1 MRPHSCFD
9 LCCRLGP
16 GGSVCALSCL
26 RHGAWR
32 IDNCAIL
39 RYLYLLEQ
47 ALLAELLLQ
56 LMPRERTV
64 VEGLQV
70 HSNHPCG
77 GERQAYP
84 DYVLCR
90 HYDRVADQESGSPCV
105 DYCYVRPVL
114 KKRLLDLRA
123 EDGVPRDV
131 EGPFACGAQREPGDR
146 RHLATDLAS
155 TVPSAGPDELDVPP
169 RSARVDGEYLC
180 KPIAPNPRCVLR
192 LAQDRHPLRQ
202 HFDRRRVPVIAVSV
216 RDDHRVYPG

>member
-16 GGSVCALSCL
+16 GGSVCARSCL
-26 RHGAWR
+26 CRGAWR
-32 IDNCAIL
+32 IDDRAIL

-56 LMPRERTV
+56 LIPRERTV

-70 HSNHPCG
+70 HRNHPCR

-90 HYDRVADQESGSPCV
+90 HYDRVADQESGSPRV
-105 DYCYVRPVL
+105 DYGHVRSVL
-114 KKRLLDLRA
+114 QKRLLDLRA
-123 EDGVPRDV
+123 EEGVPRDV
-131 EGPFACGAQREPGDR
+131 EGPFACGAQREAGDR
-146 RHLATDLAS
+146 RHLTTDLARAVS
-155 TVPSAGPDELDVPP
+155 SAGSDEFDVPP
-169 RSARVDGEYLC
+169 HQARGDGEYLC
-180 KPIAPNPRCVLR
+180 KPIAPNSRCVLR
-192 LAQDRHPLRQ
+192 LAQDGQPLRQ
-202 HFDRRRVPVIAVSV
+202 QLDRRRVPVIAVSV

>member
-1 MRPHSCFD
+1 MWPSEHDMKSHSCFD
-9 LCCRLGP
+9 LCCHLGP
-16 GGSVCALSCL
+16 GGSVCDRSCL

-32 IDNCAIL
+32 IDDCAIL

-105 DYCYVRPVL
+105 DYGHVRSVL
-114 KKRLLDLRA
+114 QKRLLDLRA

-131 EGPFACGAQREPGDR
+131 ERTFACGAQREPRDR
-146 RHLATDLAS
+146 RHLTADLARA
-155 TVPSAGPDELDVPP
+155 VASAGPDELDVSPHQ
-169 RSARVDGEYLC
+169 ARVHGQNLC
-180 KPIAPNPRCVLR
+180 KPIGPNPRFVIW
-192 LAQDRHPLRQ
+192 LAQD
-202 HFDRRRVPVIAVSV
+202 
-216 RDDHRVYPG
+216 